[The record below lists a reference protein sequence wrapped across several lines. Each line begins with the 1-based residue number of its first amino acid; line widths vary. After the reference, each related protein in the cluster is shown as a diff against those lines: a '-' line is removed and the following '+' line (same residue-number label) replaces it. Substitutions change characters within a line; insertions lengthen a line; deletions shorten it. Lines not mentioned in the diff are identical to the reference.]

1 MNIKMSVIRIYVAY
15 HGFVLSS
22 FLLLFP
28 LVQEYLP
35 RNASSFGTRVSVK
48 KRNECCCRMGVWYT
62 SRSAGEA
69 AAHRR
74 FFQNLLHSATP
85 PTPEQP
91 DFVWEQILNFKR
103 VARQNPPVLQPL
115 EMACSGSKHP
125 FSSVG
130 GRRRYNT
137 LDFPQEKLCANR
149 ALSPLLETQNQ
160 GNSHPFGNLAA
171 CMHLYIQTEKRGL

>member
-91 DFVWEQILNFKR
+91 
-103 VARQNPPVLQPL
+103 L

-171 CMHLYIQTEKRGL
+171 CMHLYIQTEKMGL